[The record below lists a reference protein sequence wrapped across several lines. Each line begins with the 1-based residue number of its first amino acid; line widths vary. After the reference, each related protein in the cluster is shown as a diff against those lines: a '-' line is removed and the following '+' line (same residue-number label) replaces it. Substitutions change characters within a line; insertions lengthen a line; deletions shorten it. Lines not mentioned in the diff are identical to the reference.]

1 MKPDWTR
8 SAPVVLPLM
17 ADVSQRVYELILLQE
32 PRQADKASHSAEKLH
47 HHHRRAKKIRTEPAP
62 VTGPSAAGSAGN
74 VRVCARAP
82 QEEETRE
89 CLCSSLPLLL
99 FLTLAFT
106 SQSLTHTH
114 TVLHQGGV

>member
-1 MKPDWTR
+1 MRLDRSRSDPMKPDWTR

-74 VRVCARAP
+74 VRV
-82 QEEETRE
+82 Q
-89 CLCSSLPLLL
+89 CLFSCG
-99 FLTLAFT
+99 LA
-106 SQSLTHTH
+106 LEIRDCYAK
-114 TVLHQGGV
+114 